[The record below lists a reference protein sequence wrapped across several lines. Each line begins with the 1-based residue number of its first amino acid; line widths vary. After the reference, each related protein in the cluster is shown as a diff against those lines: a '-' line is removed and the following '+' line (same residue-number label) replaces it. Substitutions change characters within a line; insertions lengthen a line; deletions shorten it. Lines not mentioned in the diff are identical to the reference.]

1 MTAPIEPTTSP
12 GAERPT
18 GRAPEERD
26 DLTVASGECDPRL
39 TFANERTFLAWNR
52 TALAVIVGGLAV
64 AQFLKV
70 GFGGAQLLVALPL
83 IALGAVMSLHSY
95 RVWQRNDRA
104 LRLGRP
110 LPPAR
115 LPRVLVYAVA
125 ALAVVAAAL
134 AIVQVATR

>member
-1 MTAPIEPTTSP
+1 MTAPTESATKP
-12 GAERPT
+12 GAERPAD
-18 GRAPEERD
+18 RAAEERK
-26 DLTVASGECDPRL
+26 DLADASGECDPRL

-64 AQFLKV
+64 AQFFKV
-70 GFGGAQLLVALPL
+70 GFGGAQLLIALPL
-83 IALGAVMSLHSY
+83 IALGAAMSLHSY

-110 LPPAR
+110 LPPGR